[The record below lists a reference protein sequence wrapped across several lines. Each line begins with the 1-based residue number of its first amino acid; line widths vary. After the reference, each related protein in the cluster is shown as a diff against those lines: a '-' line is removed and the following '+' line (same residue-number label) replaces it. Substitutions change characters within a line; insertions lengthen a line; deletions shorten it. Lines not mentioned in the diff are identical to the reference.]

1 MEQVWRLRTA
11 PCSRWVLTVG
21 GTEEGSEEVL
31 VPQRGS
37 VPVEKWGPWWD
48 FPARNHCLVLFPK
61 LLILKVTWGH
71 LKNTGPSPWPQK
83 SIFNQGSGGSYH
95 PGSRCLVGHDTVYTP
110 QGRKQLGLRSLWVHF
125 GQDPS
130 KVLGIRNLAPWSD
143 YSMEEG
149 GGLGFMGLEGPPEGL
164 QDTGGVEPGDAGW
177 RCGILPPRSWK
188 THN

>member
-1 MEQVWRLRTA
+1 MKGLKKYLCPKGEC
-11 PCSRWVLTVG
+11 PG
-21 GTEEGSEEVL
+21 GEMGTLIRFSSQKPL
-31 VPQRGS
+31 S
-37 VPVEKWGPWWD
+37 
-48 FPARNHCLVLFPK
+48 LVLFPK

-83 SIFNQGSGGSYH
+83 CIFNQGSGGSYH

-130 KVLGIRNLAPWSD
+130 KVLGIRNLAPCSD

-164 QDTGGVEPGDAGW
+164 QDTGGVEPGDTG
-177 RCGILPPRSWK
+177 
-188 THN
+188 